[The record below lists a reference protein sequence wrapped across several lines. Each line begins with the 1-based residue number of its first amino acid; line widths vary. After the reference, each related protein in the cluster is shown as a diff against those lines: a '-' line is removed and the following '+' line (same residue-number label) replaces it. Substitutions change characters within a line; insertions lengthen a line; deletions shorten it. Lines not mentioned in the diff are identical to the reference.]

1 MFKAQI
7 SSIQGLGIP
16 FNTKEEGFNRVLFSF
31 AQGIQVSVVWTPKL
45 STAKYAQSD
54 VHAKHL
60 NMISTYIYIYIYI
73 YIYLFEKNKSTIIL
87 PSSDLD

>member
-45 STAKYAQSD
+45 FTAKYAQSD

-73 YIYLFEKNKSTIIL
+73 FV
-87 PSSDLD
+87 

>member
-60 NMISTYIYIYIYI
+60 NMISIYIYICLKKI
-73 YIYLFEKNKSTIIL
+73 NQLSSSLVPTSTKQTN
-87 PSSDLD
+87 